1 MKTNDQVNSLSHTI
15 NELRRLV
22 RDWENTLSTLDE
34 EIIQG
39 RKNRQGRNIKQIVGH
54 MIDSACNNHQRIVR
68 LQYTPRLMFPDYTP
82 DNDLWINLQAYTEEN
97 WEDMVQ
103 LWKFYNL
110 HIAHIMTYADK
121 TKLHTEW
128 TNGSAGPVSLKDIM
142 MNYLAH
148 FMLHIGE
155 IERILK
161 HFEITENTGA

>member
-1 MKTNDQVNSLSHTI
+1 MKTKDQVNSLSHTI

-22 RDWENTLSTLDE
+22 EDWEKKLNLLSED
-34 EIIQG
+34 IIQDK
-39 RKNRQGRNIKQIVGH
+39 KNRQGRNIKQILGH

-82 DNDLWINLQAYTEEN
+82 DNNLWIDLQAYTEEN

-110 HIAHIMTYADK
+110 HIAHIMTHADK

-128 TNGSAGPVSLKDIM
+128 TNGSEGPVSLKDIM

-155 IERILK
+155 IETILN
-161 HFEITENTGA
+161 HTEIGQKTRA